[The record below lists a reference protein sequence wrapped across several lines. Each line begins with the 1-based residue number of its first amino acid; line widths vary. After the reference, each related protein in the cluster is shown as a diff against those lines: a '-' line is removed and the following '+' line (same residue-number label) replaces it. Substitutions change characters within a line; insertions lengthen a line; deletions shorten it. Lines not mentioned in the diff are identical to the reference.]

1 MFKQKR
7 FQTKWNIGKN
17 NKFCWHL
24 QLSGGEDWGGLATVA
39 LSSSVLSSVF
49 PVSPPCSCHNHHTQY
64 FSQYAHFTL
73 SDPHILMSSADNI
86 SAYCRAVQIF
96 HILSLHVY
104 YILYATRIL
113 MFVVQTKFGNIS
125 VSGLCDGS
133 AAVSVTARKCDAV
146 TRDAARVITNVS
158 TGYLVCHNM
167 SPARGGDIAAL
178 GRAPRI
184 KSLLPSLVASPCL
197 CLWCGASLRL
207 DISLQTSLSD

>member
-1 MFKQKR
+1 
-7 FQTKWNIGKN
+7 
-17 NKFCWHL
+17 
-24 QLSGGEDWGGLATVA
+24 
-39 LSSSVLSSVF
+39 
-49 PVSPPCSCHNHHTQY
+49 
-64 FSQYAHFTL
+64 
-73 SDPHILMSSADNI
+73 MSSADNI

-158 TGYLVCHNM
+158 MATSCVTICHQPGAGT
-167 SPARGGDIAAL
+167 SQH
-178 GRAPRI
+178 
-184 KSLLPSLVASPCL
+184 
-197 CLWCGASLRL
+197 WASLATDKIFIAKFSCVSLFMFMVRCLPPPRYITPDVLIRL
-207 DISLQTSLSD
+207 TI

>member
-1 MFKQKR
+1 
-7 FQTKWNIGKN
+7 
-17 NKFCWHL
+17 
-24 QLSGGEDWGGLATVA
+24 
-39 LSSSVLSSVF
+39 
-49 PVSPPCSCHNHHTQY
+49 
-64 FSQYAHFTL
+64 
-73 SDPHILMSSADNI
+73 MSSADNI

-146 TRDAARVITNVS
+146 TRDAARVIINVS

-167 SPARGGDIAAL
+167 SPARGGDTAPL
-178 GRAPRI
+178 GRATDKI
-184 KSLLPSLVASPCL
+184 FIAKFSCVSLFMFMVRCLAS
-197 CLWCGASLRL
+197 RF

>member
-1 MFKQKR
+1 
-7 FQTKWNIGKN
+7 
-17 NKFCWHL
+17 
-24 QLSGGEDWGGLATVA
+24 
-39 LSSSVLSSVF
+39 
-49 PVSPPCSCHNHHTQY
+49 
-64 FSQYAHFTL
+64 
-73 SDPHILMSSADNI
+73 MSSADNI

-167 SPARGGDIAAL
+167 SPARGGDTAAL
-178 GRAPRI
+178 GRA
-184 KSLLPSLVASPCL
+184 SH
-197 CLWCGASLRL
+197 G
-207 DISLQTSLSD
+207 

>member
-1 MFKQKR
+1 
-7 FQTKWNIGKN
+7 
-17 NKFCWHL
+17 
-24 QLSGGEDWGGLATVA
+24 
-39 LSSSVLSSVF
+39 
-49 PVSPPCSCHNHHTQY
+49 
-64 FSQYAHFTL
+64 
-73 SDPHILMSSADNI
+73 MSSADNI

-158 TGYLVCHNM
+158 MATSCVTICHQ
-167 SPARGGDIAAL
+167 PGAGTPHHWAELL
-178 GRAPRI
+178 G
-184 KSLLPSLVASPCL
+184 
-197 CLWCGASLRL
+197 
-207 DISLQTSLSD
+207 

>member
-1 MFKQKR
+1 MA
-7 FQTKWNIGKN
+7 
-17 NKFCWHL
+17 
-24 QLSGGEDWGGLATVA
+24 GGRAEGGLATVA
-39 LSSSVLSSVF
+39 LSSSVLSPVY

-167 SPARGGDIAAL
+167 SPARGGDTAPL

-197 CLWCGASLRL
+197 CLWCGASPPASIYHSRRPYQTNNLKL
-207 DISLQTSLSD
+207 DPTIHNPCSQHLHSY